1 MHTNSLNILVFKYE
15 CFPSKFLGAVPD
27 FTCFNLRPV
36 ATDGE
41 NTFIGGYKSGNDTR
55 AAVSFNRLLDTGSGV
70 NLPARGEVNKHISA
84 YALLFQMPALI
95 GAERFG
101 VYNCIFTRQQDTVRI
116 TTTVMRKDGK
126 SQELSILLFF
136 YIFYIFFLKNWCL
149 LTTVV
154 ASDSCCQCKH
164 FV

>member
-1 MHTNSLNILVFKYE
+1 
-15 CFPSKFLGAVPD
+15 
-27 FTCFNLRPV
+27 
-36 ATDGE
+36 
-41 NTFIGGYKSGNDTR
+41 
-55 AAVSFNRLLDTGSGV
+55 
-70 NLPARGEVNKHISA
+70 
-84 YALLFQMPALI
+84 MPALI